1 MERQTCTRGVSRG
14 KPRNGVL
21 GVNCSAIRALTHCP
35 HTASHFTDGSHT
47 RRLFR
52 YGILSRRLRRPT
64 PPAGL
69 TACTALPPHSRPVRT
84 SHPPL
89 APPALIHMPLSSA
102 PNQTFFMLVLGAT
115 NACRAHA
122 GDRHARVADYRDLGR
137 QSPQSPPRRT
147 HPTPFFSS
155 PQRRPV
161 WIVGGRNTERERS
174 KRGKRC
180 RQPTSTRAPRSRA
193 A

>member
-1 MERQTCTRGVSRG
+1 MWLQRGEANLHAGSEQG
-14 KPRNGVL
+14 KTTEWCPWG
-21 GVNCSAIRALTHCP
+21 NCSAIRALTHCP

-69 TACTALPPHSRPVRT
+69 TACTALPPHSRPVST

-89 APPALIHMPLSSA
+89 ATPALIHMPLSSA

-161 WIVGGRNTERERS
+161 WKKYRTRA
-174 KRGKRC
+174 KQTWKKM
-180 RQPTSTRAPRSRA
+180 PKPTRAPRSRA
-193 A
+193 T